1 MARQGPPNAQQNEV
15 IQYITS
21 CIATY
26 IETEGPPACGA
37 DKNQD
42 MEDHG
47 YEEGKGVGTGSPA
60 PLKAELLSLP
70 ASGGGFAVSEYVGDD
85 IAAFCNADPEVMM
98 EPWLAELLASRLPS
112 GAKIDNKEYA
122 EVIRRLLLANMAEL
136 TAESSPHPLGM
147 FAVWKEVD
155 RIQRLIIDGRPVNEY
170 FTSPPYEF
178 TCGEDL
184 SRMQVKLG
192 YLLEAAKCDL
202 CDFFHCC
209 EATDA
214 LRKYF
219 GLKGIPAALLRDIGI
234 DVPADRVDSRGMTFP
249 RLTTLPMG
257 FGPSPGIAQ
266 SAHECIL
273 YGSAGSGST
282 RARQLEPVVR
292 PEARWSGQ
300 RVPDVDS
307 PHAEAPHALIIDDL
321 LMFRQVPQRPCDT
334 RDNSGDAS
342 GLGTAGYAAP
352 SPYRTAAGL
361 GPASFAAPSPNN
373 DAAGPGTAGNAAPSP
388 DRTAAG
394 LGPAGFAAPSPNIG
408 AAGLGTAGDAAPSPD
423 RTAAGLGLA
432 GYAAP
437 SPNVGPASCVTDSA
451 GAAGTALET
460 VLQRYAAVHLRTKP
474 SKVQD
479 YNAVQDLV
487 GHTLDHNVLRASC
500 SRYAAIRAEVLR
512 LLRSR
517 WCRPRD
523 IERIVGKLTHIMLLH
538 RQSLA
543 LFNAVYAFC
552 RTNWPERP
560 RRLWLSV
567 QQELSD
573 AIALLPLIRS
583 DLSRPVATA
592 LLQTDACDTGA
603 AVVYTDKVDHKALR
617 QECARPRRALQ
628 EPSEPI
634 TPWTAATGLGAAFE
648 ASVDPADWHVAVRC
662 TYPVASRARLA
673 HINEKEAGAL
683 VLAVRWAARSR
694 RTRRCRIVIQSDSAA
709 AVCAMRKGRS
719 SKRGMRLQCR
729 RLAALTLAHAITAEF
744 RWVATDRNMADRPSR
759 GSARPG
765 PCVEE
770 GAGHDWKRGKR
781 LGEAENPGPGQLQPF
796 WTPLLDGNVKA
807 QTLTRYDAEARH
819 FIEFVR
825 ERGDR
830 IHTKEDLDYWMS
842 YYCHIA
848 YTDGYRSKS
857 ACEKALA
864 GLEHWLPEFKPLP
877 LTRRCLRGWGRLQPP
892 QPAAPFPRDL
902 VWACATLACLS
913 GDVAAGVAMLVAYD
927 CWLRISEVSGV
938 TVADVYDSRRQV
950 DPVGRGVSVFL
961 PETKTGR
968 RQAVMVEEPA
978 VAALLLAL
986 ARAQDQRTAKIF
998 PTPDMLRRVLARCLG
1013 ALNVEAHGL
1022 AFVWHGFRHGG
1033 ASRAFLRGDDLSL
1046 ILIRGRWA
1054 AESSGRHYIQSGRQL
1069 LLAQNMPAEVTDLA
1083 RRIERAGLD
1092 SLVARDLRARL
1103 R

>member
-1 MARQGPPNAQQNEV
+1 MRRLAQCAGAFASYLRSAERLGQSDPRDVLESKPQKRGKSALFPLPLPSAKAVGGSAEPRLPPNGRARSRALKRRAVRQLQTAMVHFLNFEASGRRRGATRTERPNASEAQKRALACLEDAARAMLCAEV
-15 IQYITS
+15 QRCS
-21 CIATY
+21 IATLALGRGKIAAGRDAVAMIRRRVSEIALQDGSY
-26 IETEGPPACGA
+26 RISAAVAQLHSVPGIDKGA
-37 DKNQD
+37 DVD
-42 MEDHG
+42 MSRVKLPPPGLAATVPVAEFLSG
-47 YEEGKGVGTGSPA
+47 A
-60 PLKAELLSLP
+60 P
-70 ASGGGFAVSEYVGDD
+70 
-85 IAAFCNADPEVMM
+85 
-98 EPWLAELLASRLPS
+98 ELLAAYEHPS
-112 GAKIDNKEYA
+112 
-122 EVIRRLLLANMAEL
+122 
-136 TAESSPHPLGM
+136 T
-147 FAVWKEVD
+147 
-155 RIQRLIIDGRPVNEY
+155 
-170 FTSPPYEF
+170 
-178 TCGEDL
+178 
-184 SRMQVKLG
+184 
-192 YLLEAAKCDL
+192 LER
-202 CDFFHCC
+202 H
-209 EATDA
+209 
-214 LRKYF
+214 
-219 GLKGIPAALLRDIGI
+219 
-234 DVPADRVDSRGMTFP
+234 
-249 RLTTLPMG
+249 
-257 FGPSPGIAQ
+257 
-266 SAHECIL
+266 
-273 YGSAGSGST
+273 
-282 RARQLEPVVR
+282 
-292 PEARWSGQ
+292 
-300 RVPDVDS
+300 
-307 PHAEAPHALIIDDL
+307 
-321 LMFRQVPQRPCDT
+321 
-334 RDNSGDAS
+334 SGDAL

-361 GPASFAAPSPNN
+361 GPAGFAAPSPNN

-408 AAGLGTAGDAAPSPD
+408 AAGFGTAGDAAPSPD
-423 RTAAGLGLA
+423 RTAAELGLA

-770 GAGHDWKRGKR
+770 GAGHDWQRGKR

-927 CWLRISEVSGV
+927 CWLRIGEVSGV

-986 ARAQDQRTAKIF
+986 ARAQDQRTAKLF
-998 PTPDMLRRVLARCLG
+998 PTPDTLRRVLARCLG

-1033 ASRAFLRGDDLSL
+1033 ASRAFLRGDEISS
-1046 ILIRGRWA
+1046 ILVRGRWA

-1069 LLAQNMPAEVTDLA
+1069 LIAQQLPGEVTDLA
-1083 RRIERAGLD
+1083 RRIERVGLE
-1092 SLVARDLRARL
+1092 SLLARDLRARL

>member
-1 MARQGPPNAQQNEV
+1 M
-15 IQYITS
+15 
-21 CIATY
+21 
-26 IETEGPPACGA
+26 
-37 DKNQD
+37 
-42 MEDHG
+42 
-47 YEEGKGVGTGSPA
+47 
-60 PLKAELLSLP
+60 
-70 ASGGGFAVSEYVGDD
+70 
-85 IAAFCNADPEVMM
+85 
-98 EPWLAELLASRLPS
+98 
-112 GAKIDNKEYA
+112 
-122 EVIRRLLLANMAEL
+122 
-136 TAESSPHPLGM
+136 
-147 FAVWKEVD
+147 
-155 RIQRLIIDGRPVNEY
+155 
-170 FTSPPYEF
+170 
-178 TCGEDL
+178 
-184 SRMQVKLG
+184 
-192 YLLEAAKCDL
+192 
-202 CDFFHCC
+202 
-209 EATDA
+209 
-214 LRKYF
+214 
-219 GLKGIPAALLRDIGI
+219 
-234 DVPADRVDSRGMTFP
+234 
-249 RLTTLPMG
+249 
-257 FGPSPGIAQ
+257 
-266 SAHECIL
+266 
-273 YGSAGSGST
+273 
-282 RARQLEPVVR
+282 
-292 PEARWSGQ
+292 
-300 RVPDVDS
+300 
-307 PHAEAPHALIIDDL
+307 
-321 LMFRQVPQRPCDT
+321 
-334 RDNSGDAS
+334 
-342 GLGTAGYAAP
+342 
-352 SPYRTAAGL
+352 
-361 GPASFAAPSPNN
+361 
-373 DAAGPGTAGNAAPSP
+373 
-388 DRTAAG
+388 
-394 LGPAGFAAPSPNIG
+394 
-408 AAGLGTAGDAAPSPD
+408 
-423 RTAAGLGLA
+423 
-432 GYAAP
+432 
-437 SPNVGPASCVTDSA
+437 
-451 GAAGTALET
+451 
-460 VLQRYAAVHLRTKP
+460 
-474 SKVQD
+474 
-479 YNAVQDLV
+479 

-857 ACEKALA
+857 SCEKALA
-864 GLEHWLPEFKPLP
+864 GIEHWLPEFKPLP

-986 ARAQDQRTAKIF
+986 ARAQDQRTAKLF
-998 PTPDMLRRVLARCLG
+998 PTPDKLRRVLARCLG
-1013 ALNVEAHGL
+1013 ALNVEAHGF

-1033 ASRAFLRGDDLSL
+1033 ASRAFLRGDDMLL

-1069 LLAQNMPAEVTDLA
+1069 LLAQDMPAEVTDLA
-1083 RRIERAGLD
+1083 RRIERAGLE
-1092 SLVARDLRARL
+1092 SLLARDLRERL